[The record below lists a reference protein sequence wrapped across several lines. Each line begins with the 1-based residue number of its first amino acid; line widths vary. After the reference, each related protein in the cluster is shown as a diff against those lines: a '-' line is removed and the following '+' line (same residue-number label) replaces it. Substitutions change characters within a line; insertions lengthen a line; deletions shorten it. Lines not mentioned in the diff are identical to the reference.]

1 MALLY
6 NIIYGIWRR
15 GKLAKKY
22 RYAVTQ
28 FAEDEVT
35 GTIDLTK
42 KEAELIARVTN
53 PANWHNCCGDG
64 DCGYF

>member
-53 PANWHNCCGDG
+53 PAN
-64 DCGYF
+64 